1 MRLRI
6 NFRYRSDIAVKVFG
20 EDLDVLARKA
30 REIKKAINKV
40 EPDIIIEKRKAYH
53 K

>member
-1 MRLRI
+1 M
-6 NFRYRSDIAVKVFG
+6 
-20 EDLDVLARKA
+20 ARKA

-40 EPDIIIEKRKAYH
+40 EGPDIIIEKRKAYH